1 MKYLKTLPYP
11 FNIIWD
17 NSPELED
24 DDLIF
29 DNMTQ
34 TILSDISDEIV
45 GELITHLEQ
54 ILPSHY
60 IIMILYRYRDK
71 KTYREIGELFDV
83 SIEHSRQ
90 IIARGLRKCKHIL
103 YNLKYTVMWKLFERL
118 ISDDESLKLYDLSH
132 IIEYKYMTTVDVCT
146 LMCGEP
152 PFLKQL
158 VWLVLDEEIRKVNGD
173 MESLNVSEIVDRMHQ
188 HIHYKKIMDI
198 GVLNYIYEK
207 EAEDIKKKNMKNTDI
222 GDVGFSLRTYRSL
235 YRYGICTLGDI
246 IKYTKE
252 DLEKIRNLNVKGVE
266 EIEEVLAKHGLELAP
281 SKECENVDE
290 MSIEELDLSLR
301 SFNVLMHNNIRTIGD
316 LRNADITDLRKLR
329 GMGEKSIN
337 EIIDKLEGFK
347 Q

>member
-24 DDLIF
+24 DDLIS

-45 GELITHLEQ
+45 GKLITHLEQ

-60 IIMILYRYRDK
+60 VIMILYRYRDK

-83 SIEHSRQ
+83 SRERSRE

-103 YNLKYTVMWKLFERL
+103 YNLKYTVMWKLFEGS

-132 IIEYKYMTTVDVCT
+132 IIEYKYMTTVDSRT

-207 EAEDIKKKNMKNTDI
+207 EH
-222 GDVGFSLRTYRSL
+222 
-235 YRYGICTLGDI
+235 
-246 IKYTKE
+246 
-252 DLEKIRNLNVKGVE
+252 E
-266 EIEEVLAKHGLELAP
+266 EIN
-281 SKECENVDE
+281 SKELSEEKEYENVDE
-290 MSIEELDLSLR
+290 IPLEKLKLSPRPFHILI
-301 SFNVLMHNNIRTIGD
+301 HNNIQTIGD
-316 LRNADITDLRKLR
+316 LRNADIEDLRKLR
-329 GMGEKSIN
+329 GMGEKSIS
-337 EIIDKLEGFK
+337 EIIDKLEGK

>member
-24 DDLIF
+24 DDLIS
-29 DNMTQ
+29 DNMSQ

-45 GELITHLEQ
+45 GKLVTNLEQ

-60 IIMILYRYRDK
+60 VIMILYRYRDK
-71 KTYREIGELFDV
+71 KTYREIGEI
-83 SIEHSRQ
+83 SHMSRERSRE

-103 YNLKYTVMWKLFERL
+103 YNLKYTVMWKLFEGS
-118 ISDDESLKLYDLSH
+118 ISDDDDKTLKLYDLCH
-132 IIEYKYMTTVDVCT
+132 AIEYKYMTTVDSRT

-158 VWLVLDEEIRKVNGD
+158 VWLVLEEEIRKVNDD
-173 MESLNVSEIVDRMHQ
+173 MESLNISEIVDRMHQ

-207 EAEDIKKKNMKNTDI
+207 EHEDIKY
-222 GDVGFSLRTYRSL
+222 VGFSLRTYRSL
-235 YRYGICTLGDI
+235 YNHGICTLGDI
-246 IKYTKE
+246 IKYTKK
-252 DLEKIRNLNVKGVE
+252 DLEKIRNLNVKGIK
-266 EIEEVLAKHGLELAP
+266 EIEEVLAKHDLELLP
-281 SKECENVDE
+281 EECKNVDE
-290 MSIEELDLSLR
+290 MPLEELRLSSRPFCILIR
-301 SFNVLMHNNIRTIGD
+301 NNIQTIGD
-316 LRNADITDLRKLR
+316 LRNADIEDLRKLR

-337 EIIDKLEGFK
+337 EIIDKLEGLK